1 MKPKAKSIFFVSI
14 AYAAALALFLLIS
27 YVLTNGGV
35 GWEFFT
41 AVLIALL
48 SFPLYISVI
57 SILRALEFLCKKE
70 GEFGAENEIGKR
82 VLGIISL
89 CLVALTLLSLTS
101 VSVSIAIHIK
111 NEFIRDAIATLSLPT
126 MLWCCVG
133 NIFIL
138 LYRPLSKFVA
148 FVKRKKKER
157 K

>member
-1 MKPKAKSIFFVSI
+1 MRSQTKSIAVISI
-14 AYAAALALFLLIS
+14 VYAVVLVLFLLIS

-101 VSVSIAIHIK
+101 VSISIVTHIK
-111 NEFIRDAIATLSLPT
+111 NEFIRELIATLSLPT
-126 MLWCCVG
+126 MLFCCVG
-133 NIFIL
+133 NIIIL
-138 LYRPLSKFVA
+138 FLRPTSKF
-148 FVKRKKKER
+148 FDLVKRKKKER